1 MMRFVG
7 RILVAVV
14 LMSGGILAAVARA
27 EPSPASFIARFDR
40 DKDGKLGREEAPPPI
55 AQNFGRIDSN
65 NDGLVDADE
74 IAAFRQRV
82 VQAARRQSQPGQPP
96 RVPDSIEAIWDIPYA
111 QTDHPRQRLDLL
123 LPKKR
128 ATDKPLPVVVAIHGG
143 AWLGGDK
150 RQVVGRL
157 IPWVASGEY
166 AGVSVGYRLSQDA
179 TWPAQIHDCKAAI
192 RWIRGNAKKYNL
204 DPEKI
209 GVIGWSAGGHLVAM
223 LGTSGGVKELEGDLG
238 EFTSESSRVTCV
250 VDFFGPTDF
259 LTIGDHPSQIKHNAP
274 DSPEARLIGGA
285 IPDNPDKAR
294 QASPITFV
302 SKDDPPF
309 LLVHGTKDPLVP
321 HQQSVLLRD
330 ALRKVGVPAYLI
342 TVEDGGHGGFGNPEI
357 ERIVDAFFNAHL
369 RGVKH
374 DFEDKTLPNSP

>member
-1 MMRFVG
+1 MR
-7 RILVAVV
+7 RIRKIFPALVWLAWGVF
-14 LMSGGILAAVARA
+14 AAVAVG
-27 EPSPASFIARFDR
+27 EPSPADFISRFDR
-40 DKDGKLGREEAPPPI
+40 DKDGKLTREEAPPPI
-55 AQNFGRIDSN
+55 AQNFARIDSN
-65 NDGLVDADE
+65 NDGLVDPDE

-82 VQAARRQSQPGQPP
+82 VQAARVQNQPGQPP
-96 RVPDSIEAIWDIPYA
+96 RVPDSIDAIWDIPYA

-128 ATDKPLPVVVAIHGG
+128 ASDKPLPVVVAIHGG
-143 AWLGGDK
+143 AWMGGDK
-150 RQVVGRL
+150 RQVVGWL
-157 IPWVASGEY
+157 IPFVASGQY

-179 TWPAQIHDCKAAI
+179 TWPAQIYDCKAAL

-204 DPEKI
+204 DREKI

-238 EFTSESSRVTCV
+238 EFTSESSGVACV

-302 SKDDPPF
+302 SEDDPPF

-321 HQQSVLLRD
+321 HQQSVILRD
-330 ALRKVGVPAYLI
+330 ALRKAGVPAYLI
-342 TVEDGGHGGFGNPEI
+342 TVEDGGHGGFKNPEI
-357 ERIVDAFFNAHL
+357 ERIVHAFFDAHL
-369 RGVKH
+369 RGVQH
-374 DFEDKTLPNSP
+374 DFEDKTLPNTP